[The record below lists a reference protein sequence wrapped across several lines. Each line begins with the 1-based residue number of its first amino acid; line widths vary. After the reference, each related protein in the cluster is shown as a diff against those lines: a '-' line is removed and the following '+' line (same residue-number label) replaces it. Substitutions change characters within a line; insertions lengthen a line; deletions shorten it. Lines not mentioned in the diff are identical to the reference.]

1 MNKNIKFVVI
11 FIILI
16 IIMLFIFNYVRSGKL
31 TMGRGLFLITILLV
45 ILGMIMYVYKKIH

>member
-45 ILGMIMYVYKKIH
+45 ILGMIPNYLEI